1 MKIYL
6 TGLPGS
12 GKTTLGKQLAK
23 ALKLQF
29 VDLDEEIEKVEKRSI
44 PSIFETDGEDYF
56 RKIEQQE
63 LHKTIALEDAVIS
76 TGGGAPCFFDN
87 TDFINEHGTSIF
99 IDVSPSE
106 ITKRVSKGPNNRPL
120 LNGVNSLEEEITT
133 KRNLRLPFYSKATH
147 TLSGD
152 HLQVKDLLAFF
163 EE

>member
-23 ALKLQF
+23 ALNLNF
-29 VDLDEEIEKVEKRSI
+29 VDLDEEIEKVENRTI
-44 PSIFETDGEDYF
+44 PTIFETDGEDYF
-56 RKIEQQE
+56 RKVEQQE
-63 LHKTIALEDAVIS
+63 LHKTATIENVVIS

-87 TDFINEHGTSIF
+87 ANFINANGTSIF
-99 IDVSPSE
+99 IDVSPQE
-106 ITKRVSKGPNNRPL
+106 IAKRVSKGPNNRPL

-133 KRNLRLPFYSKATH
+133 KRNQRLPFYFKATH

-152 HLQVKDLLAFF
+152 RLQVKELLGFF
-163 EE
+163 

>member
-23 ALKLQF
+23 ALNLNF
-29 VDLDEEIEKVEKRSI
+29 VDLDEEIEKVENRTI
-44 PSIFETDGEDYF
+44 PTIFETEGEDYF

-63 LHKTIALEDAVIS
+63 LHKSASLENVVIS

-87 TDFINEHGTSIF
+87 AEFINANGTSVF
-99 IDVSPSE
+99 IDVSPQE
-106 ITKRVSKGPNNRPL
+106 IAKRVSKGPNNRPL

-133 KRNLRLPFYSKATH
+133 KRSQRLPFYSKATH
-147 TLSGD
+147 TLTGD
-152 HLQVKDLLAFF
+152 RLQVKDLLLFF
-163 EE
+163 